1 MVKYLSRFGYSPR
14 VIAFGDPKW
23 RDGQSNVSYIEPFSD
38 ARAGLTLL
46 GKVFQKL
53 TGRYSDRVPWVP
65 HAYSKAADFIHERR
79 PIAVVSTSPP
89 IASHLTALCLRK
101 HYKLTWIAD
110 FQDPFFG
117 NPFHSTRFDN
127 LYSSAIERLIFSEA
141 DGVIANTDTTAA
153 FWCSRYPQ
161 WARKVNTIW
170 NGFDPEETRHQAKDL
185 LVRSHRVML
194 HAGDLYGARHP
205 GRLLES
211 VARLISKRLLS
222 PASISIRLL
231 GPIDHESPMWAFDSF
246 KALASRG
253 CLQYNATSIPRADAL
268 AEAAEAD
275 FLLLLDL
282 NQAGASLQL
291 PAKIFDYI
299 PLGRPI
305 LAFTSKGSPAER
317 ILSNSGVLYC
327 CIYPDTAQ
335 DQVDKQILSFLNLPT
350 TPAVPSDW
358 FLDQFDARAQT
369 KELASMLQDLT
380 TVRRPKTPTPI

>member
-1 MVKYLSRFGYSPR
+1 
-14 VIAFGDPKW
+14 
-23 RDGQSNVSYIEPFSD
+23 
-38 ARAGLTLL
+38 
-46 GKVFQKL
+46 
-53 TGRYSDRVPWVP
+53 
-65 HAYSKAADFIHERR
+65 
-79 PIAVVSTSPP
+79 
-89 IASHLTALCLRK
+89 
-101 HYKLTWIAD
+101 
-110 FQDPFFG
+110 
-117 NPFHSTRFDN
+117 
-127 LYSSAIERLIFSEA
+127 
-141 DGVIANTDTTAA
+141 
-153 FWCSRYPQ
+153 
-161 WARKVNTIW
+161 
-170 NGFDPEETRHQAKDL
+170 
-185 LVRSHRVML
+185 
-194 HAGDLYGARHP
+194 
-205 GRLLES
+205 
-211 VARLISKRLLS
+211 
-222 PASISIRLL
+222 
-231 GPIDHESPMWAFDSF
+231 MWAFDSF

-268 AEAAEAD
+268 AAAAEAD

-350 TPAVPSDW
+350 TPVVPSDW

-380 TVRRPKTPTPI
+380 TVRRPKTPSRSDP